1 MADNQQLYNN
11 LRKKY
16 NRFHF
21 ESFEVHHEKY
31 QSVIRIHFSIEDQY
45 HFYPVLIFPVCR
57 FFKNLSDEQ
66 WNLLAFHAGMA
77 ELVSYWKSACPPTVV
92 IKPFKLTEEQVRWW
106 KKLYF
111 HGLGEFF
118 YQNGIETNE
127 TDFMTIA
134 CKSTRKLPSLLSI
147 PESDK
152 VIVPVGG
159 GKDSAVSLELLQES
173 GFDVYPMA
181 INPRPA
187 ILETIE
193 NAGISRDKFIQVTRQ
208 LDPLL
213 LKLNEEGFLNG
224 HTPFSSVVA
233 FNTAVV
239 ATLSGIRHV
248 ALSNESSA
256 NEATIPGTKINHQY
270 SKSFEFEKD
279 FREYSQQWVNRDLNY
294 FSFLRPLSE
303 MQIARLFAEL
313 KNHYYSFKSC
323 NRGSKE
329 NVWCGEC
336 SKCLFTAII
345 LGPHMSRAQQKKIFG
360 KDILDDR
367 QLKPVFDQLAGVAPE
382 KPFECVGTTNEV
394 QASVALIRERW
405 KKPLP
410 VLVDTAG
417 TPAIEKLHIKKM
429 ENTLEPNHFLTK
441 EFYDIL
447 IKKLKSIYGS

>member
-16 NRFHF
+16 HRFHF
-21 ESFEVHHEKY
+21 ESFEVDHEKY
-31 QSVIRIHFSIEDQY
+31 QTVIRFHFSVEDQY
-45 HFYPVLIFPVCR
+45 HFYPVLIFPASR
-57 FFKNLSDEQ
+57 FYTKLSEEQ

-92 IKPFKLTEEQVRWW
+92 IKPYRLTQEQIGWW

-127 TDFMTIA
+127 TDFMTID
-134 CKSTRKLPSLLSI
+134 CESSIELPSPRSI
-147 PESDK
+147 PDSNK

-159 GKDSAVSLELLQES
+159 GKDSAVTLELLKES

-233 FNTAVV
+233 FITAV
-239 ATLSGIRHV
+239 AAMLSGIRHV

-279 FREYSQQWVNRDLNY
+279 FREYSQQWITPDLNY

-303 MQIARLFAEL
+303 MQIGRLFSEL
-313 KNHYYSFKSC
+313 KNHYFSFKSC
-323 NRGSKE
+323 NRGSKD
-329 NVWCGEC
+329 NIWCGEC

-345 LGPHMSRAQQKKIFG
+345 LGPHMSREQQKKIFG
-360 KDILDDR
+360 KDILDDGG
-367 QLKPVFDQLAGVAPE
+367 LKPVFDQLAGVAPE
-382 KPFECVGTTNEV
+382 KPFECVGTIDEV
-394 QASVALIRERW
+394 QASVHLIMERW
-405 KKPLP
+405 ENPLP
-410 VLVDTAG
+410 MLIESAG
-417 TPAIEKLHIKKM
+417 IPAIEDQHIKKM
-429 ENTLEPNHFLTK
+429 EKALEPNHFLSK

-447 IKKLKSIYGS
+447 IKKLNSVYGS